1 MMEQRHRAWIA
12 AVTSGDVD
20 AYANLVTED
29 VVWMPPHGP
38 AVVVGRAAFRSWL
51 RPFFEEYAYEFSLD
65 GLKSRGSER
74 WIAET
79 GTFRSRMTP
88 ASGGAPAE
96 HGGRYLAL
104 WRRDDDVWRIER
116 YVDLGGLMGS

>member
-1 MMEQRHRAWIA
+1 MEDRHGAWIEV
-12 AVTSGDVD
+12 VTSGDVD
-20 AYANLVTED
+20 AYADLVTED

-38 AVVVGRAAFRSWL
+38 AVVGRAAFRSWL
-51 RPFFEEYAYEFSLD
+51 RPFFEEYAYEFSLE
-65 GLKSRGSER
+65 GVRSRASER

-88 ASGGAPAE
+88 GGGGAAAE

-104 WRRDDDVWRIER
+104 WRRDAGAWRIER
-116 YVDLGGLMGS
+116 YIDLGDLVGP